1 MFHKAMQ
8 MKTLLLNLLTD
19 PTPLRVKL
27 GRKLAKRLPLFTYQE
42 LLSRGIGD
50 RPHYGHCIFEAAK
63 LAARLDYPKISVI
76 EFGCGSGKGLLS
88 AEKHIVKVEKLFPVE
103 IELYGFD
110 TGEGLPAPK
119 DYRDFP
125 HYFKAG
131 LYAMDRKALKR
142 KLNIAKLVIGDV
154 KDTCATFFSKHD
166 AAPVG
171 CIFHDL
177 DYYSSTRDALEL
189 FEAPASNFLPRVFMY
204 FDDIY
209 GDNTWLVTEFAG
221 ELLAIDEFNIKH
233 QSKKIVPN
241 RHMSI
246 VYNSTWWAHH
256 MYNYH
261 DFAHPRYD
269 DFIAENEQLAHQEN
283 IAIW

>member
-1 MFHKAMQ
+1 MQ
-8 MKTLLLNLLTD
+8 MKTFLLNLLTD

-27 GRKLAKRLPLFTYQE
+27 GRKLAKRLGLFTHQE
-42 LLSRGIGD
+42 LLFRGIVD

-63 LAARLDYPKISVI
+63 
-76 EFGCGSGKGLLS
+76 FGCGGGKGLVS
-88 AEKHIVKVEKLFPVE
+88 AEKHIVEVEKIFSVK

-110 TGEGLPAPK
+110 AGGGLPAPK

-125 HYFKAG
+125 HYFKEG
-131 LYAMDRKALKR
+131 LYIMDRNALES

-154 KDTCATFFSKHD
+154 KDTCATFFSKYN

-177 DYYSSTRDALEL
+177 DYYSSTRDAFEL
-189 FEAPASNFLPRVFMY
+189 FEAQASNFLPRVFMY

-209 GDNTWLVTEFAG
+209 GDNTWLVTQFAG
-221 ELLAIDEFNIKH
+221 ELLAIDEFNEKH
-233 QSKKIVPN
+233 ETKKIAPN

-246 VYNSTWWAHH
+246 VYNNTWWAHH
-256 MYNYH
+256 MYIYH
-261 DFAHPRYD
+261 DFTHPRYND
-269 DFIAENEQLAHQEN
+269 YVAENEQLAQEAS
-283 IAIW
+283 ITLKTRSDIKSLRQQADWR